1 MSPAPQK
8 PGKLRLLA
16 PGAEVGGAEEEPCQD
31 LVGGLGPWHS
41 GHKAMSEEA
50 GPKGSDAWSLEQSG
64 LRGWG
69 ERSGPQRGVSALWA
83 GRGFRKL
90 RAEVGRAP
98 SGRSAFV
105 GSLSGEPLWVRGR
118 SCA

>member
-1 MSPAPQK
+1 
-8 PGKLRLLA
+8 
-16 PGAEVGGAEEEPCQD
+16 
-31 LVGGLGPWHS
+31 
-41 GHKAMSEEA
+41 MSEEA

-69 ERSGPQRGVSALWA
+69 ERSGPQPGVSALWA

-105 GSLSGEPLWVRGR
+105 GSLSGESLWARRREAQLISVLFLLGASPPPQAPDAGPWWSQEQGDPCQVCPALSVR
-118 SCA
+118 S